1 VEDAL
6 GVRIGQDWENLLA
19 AGGHVMESMKLQ
31 SLIITRGRDGMVAF
45 NHGHKPV
52 DIPIFGSDEVADVTG
67 AGDTVIAAFT
77 AALAAGA
84 NTEEAAQLANYAGGI
99 VVMKR
104 GTATVSRQE
113 LLHAIDQA
121 PPATRSH

>member
-1 VEDAL
+1 
-6 GVRIGQDWENLLA
+6 
-19 AGGHVMESMKLQ
+19 MKLQ
-31 SLIITRGRDGMVAF
+31 SLIVTRGRDGMAAF
-45 NHGHKPV
+45 TERRKPI

-84 NTEEAAQLANYAGGI
+84 SAEEAAQLANYAGGI

-104 GTATVSRQE
+104 GTATVTRQE
-113 LLHAIDQA
+113 LLDAIDQA
-121 PPATRSH
+121 PPATRPH